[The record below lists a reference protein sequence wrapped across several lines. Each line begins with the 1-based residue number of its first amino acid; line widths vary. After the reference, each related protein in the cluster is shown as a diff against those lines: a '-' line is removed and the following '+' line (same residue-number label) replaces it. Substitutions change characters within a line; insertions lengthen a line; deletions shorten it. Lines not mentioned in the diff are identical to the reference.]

1 MVDTASRST
10 PKTSGKRP
18 ATVPTKP
25 ARDEVAAPI
34 PAPPAADQPAS
45 PRVDVEQLGRQLLGT
60 WPDIRVAARERAA
73 HPDLQRIEGQPMAE
87 HRERV
92 LGQLKILVEQGAVH
106 RAFPKALGGE
116 DDHGGN
122 IAAFEELVL
131 ADPSLQIKSG
141 VQWGLFGAAVLHLGT
156 EYHHRTFLPDIMSL
170 KVPGAFAMTETGHGS
185 DVAAIGT
192 TATYDEAKQQ
202 FVIDTPF
209 RGAWKDYLGNA
220 ALHGTAAVVFA
231 QLITKGVNHGVH
243 AFYVPLRNAKGGF
256 LKGIGGE
263 DDGLKG
269 GLNGIDNG
277 RLHFT
282 NVRVPRENL
291 LNRYGS
297 VAEDGTYSSP
307 IASPGRR
314 FFTMLGT
321 LVQGRV
327 SLDGAATSAAA
338 MALTIAITYGNQRRQ
353 FNAASDTDEEVLLDY
368 QRHQRRLL
376 PKLATTYAQIFAHDE
391 FLVKFDAVFSG
402 KADTDDDRQDL
413 ETIAAALKPLSTWH
427 ALETLQEAREASRR
441 RRLPR
446 REPHGRPPAGP
457 RRLRDLRGRQQRAAA
472 ARREAPAHRL
482 LEAVRQGGCRRD
494 GALRGLADRRPRLPR
509 HRAPPPRADDRR
521 LRLDARARSPSCAM
535 RRRSASSSPTASRR

>member
-1 MVDTASRST
+1 MVDTASR
-10 PKTSGKRP
+10 TSSKQSPERA
-18 ATVPTKP
+18 ATVPPKP
-25 ARDEVAAPI
+25 ARDEVSAPI
-34 PAPPAADQPAS
+34 PAPRADAQPAS
-45 PRVDVEQLGRQLLGT
+45 PRVDVERLGRQLLGT
-60 WPDIRVAARERAA
+60 WADLRVIARERAA
-73 HPDLQRIEGQPMAE
+73 HPDLQRIEGQSMAE

-92 LGQLKILVEQGAVH
+92 LQQLKILVEQGAVH
-106 RAFPKALGGE
+106 RAFPTEVGGH

-122 IAAFEELVL
+122 IAGFEELVL

-156 EYHHRTFLPDIMSL
+156 EFHHRTFLPDIMSL

-202 FVIDTPF
+202 FVINTPF

-243 AFYVPLRNAKGGF
+243 AFYVPIRNTKGGF

-307 IASPGRR
+307 ISSPGRR

-353 FNAASDTDEEVLLDY
+353 FNAASETDE
-368 QRHQRRLL
+368 
-376 PKLATTYAQIFAHDE
+376 
-391 FLVKFDAVFSG
+391 
-402 KADTDDDRQDL
+402 
-413 ETIAAALKPLSTWH
+413 
-427 ALETLQEAREASRR
+427 
-441 RRLPR
+441 
-446 REPHGRPPAGP
+446 
-457 RRLRDLRGRQQRAAA
+457 
-472 ARREAPAHRL
+472 
-482 LEAVRQGGCRRD
+482 
-494 GALRGLADRRPRLPR
+494 
-509 HRAPPPRADDRR
+509 
-521 LRLDARARSPSCAM
+521 
-535 RRRSASSSPTASRR
+535 